1 MLGIF
6 RRQTIWLRPWGYLQ
20 QVRRLQTPPGEVYPD
35 NPCGFSTG
43 CPKLLKRRRGC
54 LEKLGRSLRVCLY
67 YYCFPDHNHKT
78 FQQFARLWFPRGA
91 GTFTPRAH
99 SGKKL
104 RKAAMESVHCKYQST
119 LMGNYTTP
127 TLNPTSQPQPQS
139 QPLNLNPNP
148 NLSTS
153 TPTSHLNP
161 NLSTSTPTQTSQPQP
176 QPLNLNPTLTS
187 QPQTQP
193 QPLNLNPHPNL
204 STSNPTPTSQLQPPP
219 QPLNLKPNPNLST

>member
-1 MLGIF
+1 MRCKLGYRGVGASPQSRIGLFDQYGSQQTLVSYRCSLGFTVYRLHCGFLELFPYNALGQVCPCTSRKPKSDKLLKSLGVVWKTSPSGEPECIGIF

-20 QVRRLQTPPGEVYPD
+20 QVRRLQKPPGEVYPD

-43 CPKLLKRRRGC
+43 CLKLLKRRRGC

-104 RKAAMESVHCKYQST
+104 KKAAMESVHCK
-119 LMGNYTTP
+119 
-127 TLNPTSQPQPQS
+127 
-139 QPLNLNPNP
+139 
-148 NLSTS
+148 
-153 TPTSHLNP
+153 
-161 NLSTSTPTQTSQPQP
+161 
-176 QPLNLNPTLTS
+176 
-187 QPQTQP
+187 
-193 QPLNLNPHPNL
+193 
-204 STSNPTPTSQLQPPP
+204 
-219 QPLNLKPNPNLST
+219 

>member
-1 MLGIF
+1 LTPIF
-6 RRQTIWLRPWGYLQ
+6 DLKNALSNNLPTPSAAWGFAFIITASQITII
-20 QVRRLQTPPGEVYPD
+20 RLFNSLPDFGFLEVQ
-35 NPCGFSTG
+35 G
-43 CPKLLKRRRGC
+43 
-54 LEKLGRSLRVCLY
+54 
-67 YYCFPDHNHKT
+67 
-78 FQQFARLWFPRGA
+78 
-91 GTFTPRAH
+91 H
-99 SGKKL
+99 SPQERIPEKKL

>member
-153 TPTSHLNP
+153 TQTSQLKPQPLNLNP
-161 NLSTSTPTQTSQPQP
+161 NHNLSTSTPTPTTQPQPQPQPFNLNPDLSSSTPTKTSQPQP
-176 QPLNLNPTLTS
+176 
-187 QPQTQP
+187 
-193 QPLNLNPHPNL
+193 
-204 STSNPTPTSQLQPPP
+204 
-219 QPLNLKPNPNLST
+219 